1 MTAQEI
7 KSKLTE
13 KNIIEI
19 LEKLGATIYQN
30 DIDII
35 ISDTVCH
42 HGNKPKLYYYKESQA
57 FYCYSECGSLDIF
70 GVVAQNKGY
79 KLPDELPK
87 AINWVCVQ
95 CNIDN
100 SQYGFGTTETISD
113 WNFINGFQKS
123 KNKASPTTKELTVY
137 DDSIMNI
144 FQPLYYQD
152 WINNGISIES
162 MQKYKIEY
170 CTLQQKIIIP
180 HYNITNK
187 LIGIRGRALIDED
200 IELFGKYTPFKI
212 SNIMYKHP
220 LSLNLYG
227 INNNLQTIK
236 RKQKVMLVEAEK
248 SVLQADTMFPEDN
261 FTLALCGCTLS
272 SYQRDF
278 LIMLGIKEVIVALD
292 KQYQGLDSVEAK
304 KWAEHIK
311 KEFIKPLSPYMTVSI
326 LWDTTDM
333 LDYKMSP
340 CDRGKDVLLKL
351 MKNKIYV
358 ASSE

>member
-13 KNIIEI
+13 KNIIDI

-35 ISDTVCH
+35 ITDTVCH
-42 HGNKPKLYYYKESQA
+42 HGNKPKLYYYKESKS

-87 AINWVCVQ
+87 VINWICIQ

-100 SQYGFGTTETISD
+100 CQYGFGNTEVISD

-123 KNKASPTTKELTVY
+123 KNKTVINTKELTIY
-137 DDSIMNI
+137 NDSIMNI
-144 FQPLYYQD
+144 FQPLYFQD
-152 WINNGISIES
+152 WIKDGISINS
-162 MQKYKIEY
+162 MKKYNIEY

-180 HYNITNK
+180 HYDITHK
-187 LIGIRGRALIDED
+187 LIGIRGRALIEED
-200 IELFGKYTPFKI
+200 VELFGKYTPLMIGDTK
-212 SNIMYKHP
+212 YKHP
-220 LSLNLYG
+220 LSLNFYG
-227 INNNLQTIK
+227 INHNLQTIK

-248 SVLQADTMFPEDN
+248 SVLQTDTMFGENN
-261 FTLALCGCTLS
+261 FTLALSGCSLS
-272 SYQRDF
+272 TYQRDL
-278 LIMLGIKEVIVALD
+278 LIMLGVKEVIICLD
-292 KQYQGLDSVEAK
+292 KQYDKLDSIEAK

-311 KEFIKPLSPYMTVSI
+311 KEFIKPLSPYMSVYVI
-326 LWDTTDM
+326 WDTIDL

-340 CDRGKDVLLKL
+340 CDKGKDILLQL
-351 MKNKIYV
+351 MKSKIYV
-358 ASSE
+358 GSSE